1 MTEAPADID
10 ALIDAAFD
18 KYSRHVNPAF
28 AALAKFMGFETVED
42 RAEGALVYDV
52 RGREY
57 IDCLGGPGVFL
68 LGHRHPKLVA
78 VLKDQLDRMP
88 LSSRLLLSR
97 WQAEAAEKIAQ
108 VTPGDLQCTFL
119 CNSGAEAVEG
129 ALKLAR
135 LHTGKPGVVAN
146 IGAFHGKTF
155 GALSASG
162 RDVYKTPFEPLLP
175 GFRHVPFGD
184 AAAIRDAIDDTVGA
198 VIIEPIQSEAGII
211 VPPDGYLR
219 EVRAICDEAGVLL
232 ILDEV
237 QTGLGRTGIMFA
249 CNAEDVVPDIIT
261 LGKALGGGVM
271 PVGAFTATELIWD
284 AYRDNPLIH
293 TSTFGGN
300 PLACRAASAALE
312 VIAEERVCDLARER
326 GEQLIQGLR
335 QVAAEYE
342 DIILEVRGRGLLIG
356 VEFGDSDVGGIAIAC
371 MGARGV
377 LTAYTLNDPKVL
389 RFEPPAVITPEQVDT
404 VVAAFGEGAKA
415 AADLARTAS

>member
-1 MTEAPADID
+1 
-10 ALIDAAFD
+10 
-18 KYSRHVNPAF
+18 
-28 AALAKFMGFETVED
+28 
-42 RAEGALVYDV
+42 
-52 RGREY
+52 
-57 IDCLGGPGVFL
+57 
-68 LGHRHPKLVA
+68 
-78 VLKDQLDRMP
+78 
-88 LSSRLLLSR
+88 
-97 WQAEAAEKIAQ
+97 
-108 VTPGDLQCTFL
+108 
-119 CNSGAEAVEG
+119 
-129 ALKLAR
+129 
-135 LHTGKPGVVAN
+135 
-146 IGAFHGKTF
+146 
-155 GALSASG
+155 
-162 RDVYKTPFEPLLP
+162 PFEPLLP
-175 GFRHVPFGD
+175 GFRHVPFGN

-219 EVRAICDEAGVLL
+219 EVREICDDAGVLL

-249 CNAEDVVPDIIT
+249 CDAEDVVPDIIT

-271 PVGAFTATELIWD
+271 PVGAFTATEPIWD

-300 PLACRAASAALE
+300 PLACRAVSAALE
-312 VIAEERVCDLARER
+312 VIAEERICDMVRER
-326 GEQLIQGLR
+326 GELLMQGLR

-389 RFEPPAVITPEQVDT
+389 RFEPPAVITPEQVDA
-404 VVAAFGEGAKA
+404 VVAAFAEGAKA